1 MSDTFKKAIAW
12 SMLLHVLVMTMLWL
26 TYGAAPLPQPLLLKS
41 QPVAAYVYQAPR
53 ADAAKKV
60 PVPLPQVENNPSSA
74 NKLKSD
80 KLESNQPQS
89 NQPQSNEPAAT
100 QLAANQPAASKP
112 TASKPTVPKPAASKL
127 VFSKPVSSKQV
138 TAARSPT
145 EVPAIANQEQPS
157 PAPTAPDITSVTVN
171 PKDSA
176 IAEPSVISELT
187 RPSSTSQ
194 SLAERSLAIASRQQQ
209 QQQVSSATLQVSQ
222 TRPELRERSNNQRLK
237 TTPAHVAGNVLDV
250 QEDGSFIEKIG
261 DYCYQAK
268 AGADLRADIF
278 SMKPVPCGEN
288 TDEAMFE
295 RMMSEV
301 GH

>member
-1 MSDTFKKAIAW
+1 
-12 SMLLHVLVMTMLWL
+12 MLLHVLVMSMLWL

-41 QPVAAYVYQAPR
+41 QPVAAYVYQAPL
-53 ADAAKKV
+53 ADAPQKV
-60 PVPLPQVENNPSSA
+60 PAPLPQVENNLSFGNA
-74 NKLKSD
+74 LKSD
-80 KLESNQPQS
+80 KPESKQ
-89 NQPQSNEPAAT
+89 PAAT
-100 QLAANQPAASKP
+100 KLAVNQPAAAKSVLSKQVS
-112 TASKPTVPKPAASKL
+112 SKQVPSKQ
-127 VFSKPVSSKQV
+127 VPSKQV

-145 EVPAIANQEQPS
+145 ELPAIANQAQPS
-157 PAPTAPDITSVTVN
+157 PAPTTPDIKSVTVKQ
-171 PKDSA
+171 KDSA

-187 RPSSTSQ
+187 RPSSSSQ

-209 QQQVSSATLQVSQ
+209 QQQVSSATLQASQ
-222 TRPELRERSNNQRLK
+222 TRPEFRERSNKQRLK

-250 QEDGSFIEKIG
+250 QEDGSFIEKVG

-295 RMMSEV
+295 RIMSEV
-301 GH
+301 GR

>member
-12 SMLLHVLVMTMLWL
+12 SMLLHVLVMSMLWL

-53 ADAAKKV
+53 ADAPQKV
-60 PVPLPQVENNPSSA
+60 PAPLPQLENNPSFG
-74 NKLKSD
+74 NTLKSD
-80 KLESNQPQS
+80 KPESNQPQS
-89 NQPQSNEPAAT
+89 NQPAA
-100 QLAANQPAASKP
+100 A
-112 TASKPTVPKPAASKL
+112 
-127 VFSKPVSSKQV
+127 KPVLSKQV
-138 TAARSPT
+138 PSKQVPSKHLNAARSPT
-145 EVPAIANQEQPS
+145 ELPTIANQTQPS
-157 PAPTAPDITSVTVN
+157 PAPTVPDIKSVTVKQ
-171 PKDSA
+171 KDSA

-187 RPSSTSQ
+187 RPSSSSQ

-209 QQQVSSATLQVSQ
+209 QQQVSSATLQASQ
-222 TRPELRERSNNQRLK
+222 TRPEFRERSNNQRLK

-250 QEDGSFIEKIG
+250 QEDGSFIEKVG

-288 TDEAMFE
+288 SDEAMFE
-295 RMMSEV
+295 RIMSEV
-301 GH
+301 GGGR

>member
-12 SMLLHVLVMTMLWL
+12 SMLLHVLVMSMLWL

-41 QPVAAYVYQAPR
+41 QPVAAYVYQAPL
-53 ADAAKKV
+53 ADAPQKV
-60 PVPLPQVENNPSSA
+60 PAPLPQVENNPSFG
-74 NKLKSD
+74 NILKSD
-80 KLESNQPQS
+80 KPESKQPQS
-89 NQPQSNEPAAT
+89 NQPAAAKSV
-100 QLAANQPAASKP
+100 LSKQ
-112 TASKPTVPKPAASKL
+112 VP
-127 VFSKPVSSKQV
+127 SKQV

-145 EVPAIANQEQPS
+145 DVPAIANQAQPS
-157 PAPTAPDITSVTVN
+157 PAPTTPDIKSVTVKQ
-171 PKDSA
+171 KDSA

-209 QQQVSSATLQVSQ
+209 QQQVSSATLQASQ
-222 TRPELRERSNNQRLK
+222 TRPELRARSNHQRLK

-250 QEDGSFIEKIG
+250 QEDGSFIEKVG

-278 SMKPVPCGEN
+278 SMKPVSCGEN
-288 TDEAMFE
+288 KNDVMFE
-295 RMMSEV
+295 RIMSEV
-301 GH
+301 GGGR